1 MSVMRSWLLP
11 WMLASTLTL
20 SAAAQGTERVTLADG
35 TVMQGELVEKVPGDH
50 ITIKLATGEIRT
62 IQWSALAPQAAPATP
77 VVPEVAAP
85 PPTGPMVHVV
95 VEGDRP
101 GVTLVRILG
110 YGMVEAYTGYGTAI
124 GAFEQS
130 RPVCIAPCQADI
142 EANGMY
148 RIGGDGVSP
157 TGTFGLPVQQGNGP
171 LHLRVHAGSLGA
183 RVGGVWLL
191 IGGISIGV
199 AGGTLAALAAAE
211 SSVSSDPGLLV
222 TGLVLTGVGVV
233 GIVVGAIL
241 LAGSGTSVVTDS
253 GITVSRQRP
262 AHPRLTLSGLAF

>member
-11 WMLASTLTL
+11 SILVSTL
-20 SAAAQGTERVTLADG
+20 SVNAGAQGTERVTLADG
-35 TVMQGELVEKVPGDH
+35 TVMQGELVEKVPGNH
-50 ITIKLATGEIRT
+50 ITLKLATGEVRT
-62 IQWSALAPQAAPATP
+62 IQWSALAPQ
-77 VVPEVAAP
+77 VAP
-85 PPTGPMVHVV
+85 PTPLVPQVSQPMVHVV

-101 GVTLVRILG
+101 GVAFIRILG

-130 RPVCIAPCQADI
+130 RPVCIAPCQADV
-142 EANGMY
+142 EAGGMY
-148 RIGGDGVSP
+148 RIGGDGVTP
-157 TGTFGLPVQQGNGP
+157 TGTFGLPMQQGA

-199 AGGTLAALAAAE
+199 AGGTFAAIAAAD
-211 SSVSSDPGLLV
+211 SSVSSNPGLLV
-222 TGLVLTGVGVV
+222 TGLVLTAVGVV

-241 LAGSGTSVVTDS
+241 LAGSGTSVVSDS
-253 GITVSRQRP
+253 GMTLARQRSS
-262 AHPRLTLSGLAF
+262 HPRLTLSGVAF